1 MASAGYG
8 LTAEAHC
15 PYLDV
20 CYSLSNARENFEV
33 EVETRMFQG
42 VRLRVA
48 CFGVYSPRVALR
60 SEESNEYTWLAQLKL
75 KENKKE
81 TCRSSEIHWLLGIK
95 KTGVARVQETAA
107 KLFHASIVKFG
118 MKCTGNKRDMSTGIH
133 DLTERT
139 S

>member
-8 LTAEAHC
+8 LTAEGHC

-60 SEESNEYTWLAQLKL
+60 SEESNEYT
-75 KENKKE
+75 
-81 TCRSSEIHWLLGIK
+81 
-95 KTGVARVQETAA
+95 
-107 KLFHASIVKFG
+107 
-118 MKCTGNKRDMSTGIH
+118 
-133 DLTERT
+133 
-139 S
+139 